1 MLSLSRRVPMKRPRP
16 LSGNR
21 LARPFIASV
30 SSRLDVNNKQQP
42 CLLSGTSMPAALATL
57 LEHHHQRPPHF
68 SSLCGSTSLVHSNP
82 TRNHHQRLSSLSLSS
97 SSTIIT
103 RNGSFSSKQANR
115 GTETATVTEPLED
128 VARREQEQLMLQWL
142 RNNNR
147 NDNDNPVGSW
157 TSATWYQGLE
167 TLLLWTHNSMDAN
180 SNDSNTIGR
189 RHRQEQQGRVPS
201 PQGVQQACQLF
212 EGLVQ
217 EWKYH
222 QSDHQPQSPEAP
234 CTLSW
239 GEKHPT
245 RTLNDL
251 VQCWYDCYKQIHAHD
266 RSHMT
271 GRAGTNSRNS
281 MATPAQMCAWIERVT
296 AANVGTD
303 TPHSAT
309 TTSATATAPAASS
322 CLPAS
327 VAKEDSANINAN
339 VQIWSLILEAALLR
353 RDETCTATFCES
365 LLHRMVQASS
375 SSSSPPGAIQSSTIP
390 TAEISSLQ
398 QSSPTLSAP
407 STTTQLQ
414 DDTFNAT
421 SSQGNSQTPYPADAP
436 APDPDHHY
444 MLFPQS
450 FNKIMTAYVQ
460 QEKDV
465 TAAERCLRRLQ
476 DLYLDSIGSTGGISQ
491 TGPSPTFTFRP
502 QPESYSIVIA
512 GWSKQGAARQ
522 AERVL
527 QSMMDLATNANA
539 SSSGSLQGNSLYRE
553 LMPTKTHFESCLNA
567 WRNSAAG
574 QRVAGQRAEL
584 LLLKMDEL
592 HKEMDL
598 DTQPCIKSIG
608 KVLQCWVDS
617 KHTDAAARS
626 EAILQLMREHY
637 FDSSSD
643 AKTLAEG
650 YANVLRAWS
659 LSGAPEAPENTER
672 LFRELLDQV
681 GERNISAKVLQKCYN
696 AMVTAWTRSGRQGAA
711 AAAQAIFDDMDRKCR
726 NGECDFLP
734 GNAMYNAILHGWARA
749 GNGLRAEE
757 VLAQMDRDYRAGNQ
771 DARPDTRSFN
781 SVILAWSKSK
791 DANAVERAEHVFL
804 IMRELTSTKYGGG
817 GELQPDVVTFNAMLS
832 SLNADGSHGITLA
845 RARRGEQYL
854 NQLKKLYA
862 AGDSSCRPNAVT
874 YTKAIMLWSNVKSP
888 ESAGRA
894 QAMFHEMHNVIVLNN
909 QTARSVGLA
918 YEAFIKVLEKSEL
931 PDKHERVQQVRDEL
945 KRLASRQKN
954 PQRK

>member
-1 MLSLSRRVPMKRPRP
+1 
-16 LSGNR
+16 
-21 LARPFIASV
+21 
-30 SSRLDVNNKQQP
+30 
-42 CLLSGTSMPAALATL
+42 
-57 LEHHHQRPPHF
+57 
-68 SSLCGSTSLVHSNP
+68 
-82 TRNHHQRLSSLSLSS
+82 
-97 SSTIIT
+97 
-103 RNGSFSSKQANR
+103 
-115 GTETATVTEPLED
+115 
-128 VARREQEQLMLQWL
+128 MLQWL

-147 NDNDNPVGSW
+147 NDNPVGSW

-167 TLLLWTHNSMDAN
+167 TLLLWTHNNMSTN
-180 SNDSNTIGR
+180 SKGR
-189 RHRQEQQGRVPS
+189 QQQQQQQQQQQGRVPS

-212 EGLVQ
+212 ESLVQ
-217 EWKYH
+217 ELKYQHH
-222 QSDHQPQSPEAP
+222 QSDLQPTQPAAP
-234 CTLSW
+234 CTLFW
-239 GEKHPT
+239 GEQHPT
-245 RTLNDL
+245 RSTLNNV
-251 VQCWYDCYKQIHAHD
+251 VQCWFDCYKHIHAHND
-266 RSHMT
+266 SYT
-271 GRAGTNSRNS
+271 GRIDGTNSRNS
-281 MATPAQMCAWIERVT
+281 IATPVQMCAWIERVT
-296 AANVGTD
+296 AANVGAD
-303 TPHSAT
+303 APHTAT
-309 TTSATATAPAASS
+309 TAVTATAASS
-322 CLPAS
+322 SSLPAP
-327 VAKEDSANINAN
+327 VAKDDSNNINAN
-339 VQIWSLILEAALLR
+339 VQTWSLLLEAALLQ

-365 LLHRMVQASS
+365 LLQHMVQASS
-375 SSSSPPGAIQSSTIP
+375 SSSSSSPPPGALESSTMP
-390 TAEISSLQ
+390 TATSSPQ
-398 QSSPTLSAP
+398 QSSPSSPAPLTSAR
-407 STTTQLQ
+407 LQ
-414 DDTFNAT
+414 DDTFNA
-421 SSQGNSQTPYPADAP
+421 SRSQGDDHTPS
-436 APDPDHHY
+436 PDPDHHY

-450 FNKIMTAYVQ
+450 FNKVMTAYVQ

-465 TAAERCLRRLQ
+465 TAAERCLRHLQ
-476 DLYLDSIGSTGGISQ
+476 DLYLDSIGSSSCQSQ
-491 TGPSPTFTFRP
+491 TRPSQTFTFRP

-527 QSMMDLATNANA
+527 QSMMDLAANANA
-539 SSSGSLQGNSLYRE
+539 GSSGTVQDNSLYMD

-567 WRNSAAG
+567 WRNSASG

-592 HKEMDL
+592 HKEMGL

-659 LSGAPEAPENTER
+659 LSGAPGAPEKTQT
-672 LFRELLDQV
+672 LFMELVEQV
-681 GERNISAKVLQKCYN
+681 GEKNISAKVLQKCYN
-696 AMVTAWTRSGRQGAA
+696 AMMTAWTRSGRQGAA

-734 GNAMYNAILHGWARA
+734 GNAMYNSLLQGWARA

-804 IMRELTSTKYGGG
+804 IMKELTSTTYGGG
-817 GELQPDVVTFNAMLS
+817 GELQPDVVTFNALLS
-832 SLNADGSHGITLA
+832 SLNAAGSHGITLA
-845 RARRGEQYL
+845 RACRGEQYL

-894 QAMFHEMHNVIVLNN
+894 QAMFHEMHNMIVFNS
-909 QTARSVGLA
+909 QTGRSVGLA
-918 YEAFIKVLEKSEL
+918 YEAFIKVLEKSDL